1 MITVFASF
9 YPKKNQESKV
19 KEVLT
24 GMVQPTR
31 DEKGNKVYDLY
42 NMNSEVG
49 EETFHLFEVYEG
61 QEALEFHRGT
71 EHYKNYRKKILDF
84 LEKPIEVKVLNQVK

>member
-9 YPKKNQESKV
+9 YPKKKQERNV
-19 KEVLT
+19 KEVLSE
-24 GMVQPTR
+24 MVQPTR

-42 NMNSEVG
+42 NMNSESG
-49 EETFHLFEVYEG
+49 DETFHLFEVYEDT
-61 QEALEFHRGT
+61 EALEFHRNT

-84 LEKPIEVKVLNQVK
+84 LEKPIEVKVLNQIK